1 MSQSSDG
8 QTVSPFTVEGY
19 ELLAQELINAY
30 IQSSV
35 GKGRER
41 HANDKPFERQPILE
55 VARIVGPA
63 FQTGQAMKK
72 LGEATQM
79 FQRGDI
85 DKAIHEIHGAM
96 VYCAAAIVRMK
107 EDKL

>member
-1 MSQSSDG
+1 MPKKAN
-8 QTVSPFTVEGY
+8 PFTVEGY
-19 ELLAQELINAY
+19 EPLAQEFVNAY
-30 IQSSV
+30 VQSSA
-35 GKGRER
+35 GKGKER
-41 HANDKPFERQPILE
+41 HANDKPFDRQPILE

-63 FQTGQAMKK
+63 FNTGQAMKK

-79 FQRGDI
+79 FARGEI

-96 VYCAAAIVRMK
+96 VYCAAAVVRMR